1 MYRVAAAGRGA
12 SATAARWLVGDDAGR
27 AAFVKIGATLVTA
40 QWTRVEARTYGALR
54 GWFLPAVLGF
64 DDDGVRPALAIE
76 DLASATW
83 PPPWTPA
90 LVDAVVEALDAIH
103 DTPPPAHLEAIA
115 GDDGR
120 DWRAISADPAP
131 FLSTGLCDAAWL
143 AAALPRLIDAAV
155 AAPLAGDA
163 LLHLDIRGDNLCVRD
178 GRAVVIDW
186 NHATRGNADL
196 DIAFWLPSLASEG
209 GPPPETLLP
218 DAPELAACT
227 AGFFCARAGLP
238 PIADAPHVRPLQLA
252 QSRTGLAWAA
262 RALGL
267 PEPVATPDR

>member
-1 MYRVAAAGRGA
+1 MYRVAAAGPGA

-120 DWRAISADPAP
+120 DWRAIAPHPAP

-218 DAPELAACT
+218 DAPELAAWT